1 MVQGER
7 PEGLTARKKSPDN
20 TERFVR
26 ATELAAAGR
35 DDEAA
40 LLLRRI
46 LDSQPKHLA
55 AAQALADIVAAG
67 RAPGDADA
75 ARYTAR
81 RIEAEAAY
89 NVGKTALDV
98 GRYDIALRCYRKA
111 VELDPEHDD
120 AVWGLAQACHADG
133 KADEAIRWY
142 RHYLARH
149 PDEPET
155 LHMIAALG
163 GAPAPSRAP
172 DAYVRE
178 VFDNFADEFDAQ
190 LLEHLDYRAPK
201 LLAEIFRDSAPAKA
215 SGLDVLDAGCGTG
228 LAGVEFRA
236 AARTLAGVDLSGEM
250 LKRARARGIYD
261 ALEEAEIG
269 AYFRAHPGGFD
280 LILAADVFCY
290 LGDLGEV
297 LADAAGALR
306 AGGRLVLSVE
316 QGDGESFALTSS
328 GRYVHAPA
336 YLRAA
341 AAAAGLREVLGRSDR
356 LRNEYGVP
364 VAGYVAVFERPPAGD
379 RV

>member
-7 PEGLTARKKSPDN
+7 PAGLTARKKTPDN

-26 ATELAAAGR
+26 ATELAASGR
-35 DDEAA
+35 DAEAA
-40 LLLRRI
+40 SLLRRI

-75 ARYTAR
+75 ARHTAR

-120 AVWGLAQACHADG
+120 AVWGLAQAYHADG

-163 GAPAPSRAP
+163 GAPAPSRAS

-178 VFDNFADEFDAQ
+178 VFDNFADEFDKQ
-190 LLEHLDYRAPK
+190 LLEYLDYRAPK
-201 LLAEIFRDSAPAKA
+201 LLAEIFRDSAPVRATD
-215 SGLDVLDAGCGTG
+215 LDILDAGCGTG
-228 LAGVEFRA
+228 LSGLEFHA
-236 AARTLAGVDLSGEM
+236 CARTLTGIDLSGEM
-250 LKRARARGIYD
+250 LKRARERGIYD

-269 AYFRAHPGGFD
+269 AYLRAHPDAYD
-280 LILAADVFCY
+280 LIVAADVFCY

-297 LADAAGALR
+297 LAAAAGALR
-306 AGGRLVLSVE
+306 PGGRLVLSVE
-316 QGDGESFALTSS
+316 AGEGDGYALTPS
-328 GRYVHAPA
+328 GRYVHARA

-341 AAAAGLREVLGRSDR
+341 AAAAGLREILGRSDR

-364 VAGYVAVFERPPAGD
+364 VAGYLAVFERRAS
-379 RV
+379 

>member
-7 PEGLTARKKSPDN
+7 PAGLTARKKSPDN

-35 DDEAA
+35 DAEAA
-40 LLLRRI
+40 SLLRRI

-55 AAQALADIVAAG
+55 AAQALAEIVAAG

-75 ARYTAR
+75 ARHTAK

-133 KADEAIRWY
+133 KAEEAIRWY

-163 GAPAPSRAP
+163 GAPPPARAS

-178 VFDNFADEFDAQ
+178 VFDNFADEFDRQ
-190 LLEHLDYRAPK
+190 LLDHLDYCAPK
-201 LLAEIFRDSAPAKA
+201 LLARLFRDSAPPAA
-215 SGLDVLDAGCGTG
+215 TGLDVLDAGCGTG
-228 LAGVEFRA
+228 LSGIEFRP
-236 AARTLAGVDLSGEM
+236 AARTLTGVDLSGEM
-250 LKRARARGIYD
+250 LKRARDRGIYD

-269 AYFRAHPGGFD
+269 AFLYAHPGRYD
-280 LILAADVFCY
+280 LIVAADVFCY
-290 LGDLGEV
+290 LGDLADI
-297 LADAAGALR
+297 LAAAAAALR
-306 AGGRLVLSVE
+306 PGGRLVFSVE
-316 QGDGESFALTSS
+316 AGAGEGHALSSS
-328 GRYVHAPA
+328 GRYVHSPA
-336 YLRAA
+336 HVRAA
-341 AAAAGLREVLGRSDR
+341 AAAAGLREVLARSDR

-364 VAGYVAVFERPPAGD
+364 VEGYLAVYAADGSGARI
-379 RV
+379 